1 MKRFITAIALAVLCS
16 AAASAQPRAI
26 GGRVGATGLE
36 ASYEHTL
43 GSNFI
48 ETDLGM
54 DFGFAGLG
62 FKATGIYNFVFA
74 RPAWTDRG
82 TWGLYAGPG
91 ISLGYVADMYRI
103 NWVNENLPG
112 NPGNVRKFKYS
123 DYGFMFS
130 FTGQV
135 GLEYTF
141 WFPLQLSVDI
151 RPYIGLHVTDHN
163 GMSNSRAEFYDY
175 GLFGFIPTV
184 SARFRF

>member
-1 MKRFITAIALAVLCS
+1 MKKIFFAAVIMLTF
-16 AAASAQPRAI
+16 AFAASAQPRAI
-26 GGRVGATGLE
+26 GGRLGTTGLE

-62 FKATGIYNFVFA
+62 FKATGIYNFIFA

-91 ISLGYVADMYRI
+91 ISLGYVADMYKI
-103 NWVNENLPG
+103 NWSNDNFPE
-112 NPGNVRKFKYS
+112 NPGNIRKLTYS

-151 RPYIGLHVTDHN
+151 RPYIGFHVTDHN
-163 GMSNSRAEFYDY
+163 GTSNARVEFYDY

-184 SARFRF
+184 SARYRF